1 MDDGDGLHDKLG
13 GIDDVGNL
21 QISLCQG
28 TAWCQ
33 RVVGEIL
40 WTYLVVNS
48 QANHNFCACFQSLL
62 TTLLKIAVLYQ
73 KVACT
78 SFSDVCCLFSRS
90 SCSDTHV
97 YGYCYILVVFSR
109 SGLCAR
115 TACLEPLA
123 HWTKLRTMTST
134 SATVNWI
141 YSGFCELCYKK
152 RLQTAMNW
160 MQNAME
166 LQHNRLQTAMN
177 WMQNAMELQ
186 HNRLQTSMNWMQN
199 SMKLQQNRLQTAM
212 NWMQIAMK
220 LQQT

>member
-33 RVVGEIL
+33 RVVDEIL
-40 WTYLVVNS
+40 WTYLLVNS

-115 TACLEPLA
+115 TACLYIFLYILHEYENVNTRMITFTIIHTFI
-123 HWTKLRTMTST
+123 HWIQVPIQFNITPYNATWHIWYFDLFQYNWVQVHVHMYIYTHIFNIFSASNLFAPIFVSVLRPRWSLVARITS
-134 SATVNWI
+134 
-141 YSGFCELCYKK
+141 
-152 RLQTAMNW
+152 
-160 MQNAME
+160 
-166 LQHNRLQTAMN
+166 
-177 WMQNAMELQ
+177 
-186 HNRLQTSMNWMQN
+186 
-199 SMKLQQNRLQTAM
+199 
-212 NWMQIAMK
+212 
-220 LQQT
+220 